1 MFNLRGHFVHVT
13 DFSWQSWVPATTQVF
28 VEGNRDLSS
37 ELHEP

>member
-13 DFSWQSWVPATTQVF
+13 DFWQSWVPATTQVF
-28 VEGNRDLSS
+28 AEGNRDLSS